1 MIIMVTVKA
10 TVMLNSQRAQWGQG
24 REKKEIL
31 QILKKWAFVHW
42 SCSGAGSGIVSCHCL
57 TRLQASHWLR
67 PQGHATARCH
77 FSKHP
82 VTTSASR
89 LYWGQILVLTRA
101 APAGQRNSWCPSAG
115 SIPRNISAPWLPEA
129 EICDPLAPQTS
140 VHSALSASPQ
150 LCPMCRQRGVQEL
163 CKLIAGEWLSLCEW
177 VSLQA

>member
-57 TRLQASHWLR
+57 TRLQVSHWLR
-67 PQGHATARCH
+67 PRGHATARCH
-77 FSKHP
+77 FPKHP

-101 APAGQRNSWCPSAG
+101 APAGQRSSWCPSAG
-115 SIPRNISAPWLPEA
+115 SIPRNISASLRQSSLRQSSATPWHPKHLYTQRSVLPPGFVPCA
-129 EICDPLAPQTS
+129 G
-140 VHSALSASPQ
+140 
-150 LCPMCRQRGVQEL
+150 RGVSTS
-163 CKLIAGEWLSLCEW
+163 CAN
-177 VSLQA
+177 